1 MCLVGDLGVI
11 GEIIEM
17 RQDVA
22 SIQVYE
28 ETSGIGPGEPVRS
41 TGEAL
46 SVELGPGII
55 SQMFDGIQR
64 PLDTFMEVTQ
74 SNFLGRGVQLPALDH
89 EKQWWFEA
97 TIEEGTEVSAGDII
111 GYVDETKIIQHKIM
125 VPNGIKG
132 TVQKIESGSFTIDD
146 PICVIETEQGLKELT
161 MMQKWPVRRGRPIK
175 QKLNPDVPMITG
187 QRVIDTFFPVTKGG
201 AAAVPGPFGAG
212 KTVVQHQIA
221 KWSDVDLVVY
231 VGCGERGNEMT
242 DVLNE
247 FPELID
253 PTTGER

>member
-1 MCLVGDLGVI
+1 MQIGKIIKVSGPLVMAENMSEASIQDMCLVGDLGVI

-201 AAAVPGPFGAG
+201 AAAVPGPFCNTRLLSGR
-212 KTVVQHQIA
+212 T
-221 KWSDVDLVVY
+221 
-231 VGCGERGNEMT
+231 
-242 DVLNE
+242 
-247 FPELID
+247 
-253 PTTGER
+253 

>member
-1 MCLVGDLGVI
+1 MQIGKIIKVSGPLVMAENMSEASIQDMCLVGDLGVI

-187 QRVIDTFFPVTKGG
+187 QGSLTRFP
-201 AAAVPGPFGAG
+201 
-212 KTVVQHQIA
+212 
-221 KWSDVDLVVY
+221 S
-231 VGCGERGNEMT
+231 N
-242 DVLNE
+242 
-247 FPELID
+247 
-253 PTTGER
+253 